1 MTQGHD
7 VVAAPAGAVGVTP
20 DGNGV
25 PLRLPDAIVRQ
36 PLIEVSH
43 DRALLR
49 MPGAGRMLV
58 TTDDIVTALSPG
70 CSHAQMAPL
79 ADPALALQWLLRAV
93 PTLRASSV
101 ARGDSGVLLTG
112 TGPVGTSTVAAG
124 LAVRGWRVLG
134 DAVAPVIVADGTIA
148 VVPTT
153 DTIALWPDA
162 LVALGLDADL
172 GVQIRPGLRKRAVPA
187 GELLA
192 ATASAGETPGGE
204 TAAANHAGSDQ
215 QRPGSSPSDISGLL
229 ADMPV
234 PVDMVVLVRQS
245 NHEPLG
251 AVAYSGFDAV
261 TAVGRASW
269 HHDIA
274 LALHDSTAHFA
285 WATALAT
292 GTRIIRVT
300 LPRRGDPVAAAD
312 LVAGIADGTIAVEPA

>member
-1 MTQGHD
+1 VTLNREA
-7 VVAAPAGAVGVTP
+7 VAAPNGDAVVTAERKR
-20 DGNGV
+20 V

-36 PLIEVSH
+36 PLIEVSP

-58 TTDDIVTALSPG
+58 TTDHIVTALSPG
-70 CSHAQMAPL
+70 CSHAQLAPL
-79 ADPALALQWLLRAV
+79 TDPAVALQWLLRAV

-101 ARGDSGVLLTG
+101 ARGDSSVLLTG
-112 TGPVGTSTVAAG
+112 TGPVGTSTIAAG
-124 LAVRGWRVLG
+124 LAVRGWRLLG
-134 DAVAPVIVADGTIA
+134 DAVAPVIVADGSIT

-153 DTIALWPDA
+153 DTIGLWPDA

-172 GVQIRPGLRKRAVPA
+172 GAQIRPGLGKRAVTA
-187 GELLA
+187 GELFA
-192 ATASAGETPGGE
+192 ATASAGATPVGD
-204 TAAANHAGSDQ
+204 ALVAKRAGSDS
-215 QRPGSSPSDISGLL
+215 QRRGSPPGGASGSVDHL
-229 ADMPV
+229 PV

-274 LALHDSTAHFA
+274 LTLHDSTAHFA

-292 GTRIIRVT
+292 GSRIIRVT
-300 LPRRGDPVAAAD
+300 VPRRGDPVAAAG
-312 LVAGIADGTIAVEPA
+312 LVADIVDGTIEVAPA

>member
-1 MTQGHD
+1 MTE
-7 VVAAPAGAVGVTP
+7 VAPDGDAGLTP
-20 DGNGV
+20 DGNRV

-36 PLIEVSH
+36 PLIEVSP

-58 TTDDIVTALSPG
+58 TTDRIVTALSPG
-70 CSHAQMAPL
+70 CSDAQLAPL

-153 DTIALWPDA
+153 TTIALWPDA
-162 LVALGLDADL
+162 LAALGLDADL
-172 GVQIRPGLRKRAVPA
+172 GAQIRPGLGKRAVPA
-187 GELLA
+187 GELVA
-192 ATASAGETPGGE
+192 GATPAGDASV
-204 TAAANHAGSDQ
+204 ANRAGSDQ
-215 QRPGSSPSDISGLL
+215 QRAGPSRSDVSGLL
-229 ADMPV
+229 ADLPV

-251 AVAYSGFDAV
+251 AVAYSGFKAV

-274 LALHDSTAHFA
+274 LALRDSTAHFA

-292 GTRIIRVT
+292 CTRIIRVT
-300 LPRRGDPVAAAD
+300 LPRRGDPVAAAA
-312 LVAGIADGTIAVEPA
+312 LVAGIADGTIAVDPA

>member
-1 MTQGHD
+1 MTQGHEA
-7 VVAAPAGAVGVTP
+7 VAAPDGDAGLTP
-20 DGNGV
+20 DGSRV

-36 PLIEVSH
+36 PLIEVSP

-58 TTDDIVTALSPG
+58 TADDIVTALSPG
-70 CSHAQMAPL
+70 CSDAQMAPL

-172 GVQIRPGLRKRAVPA
+172 GVQIRPGLGKRAVSA

-192 ATASAGETPGGE
+192 ATASAGESPVSD
-204 TAAANHAGSDQ
+204 ASVANRAGSDQ
-215 QRPGSSPSDISGLL
+215 QSRESSSAGVIGLL

-245 NHEPLG
+245 NHDPLG

-312 LVAGIADGTIAVEPA
+312 LVSGIADGTIEVAPA

>member
-1 MTQGHD
+1 MTDTGPNGD
-7 VVAAPAGAVGVTP
+7 AGVTP
-20 DGNGV
+20 DGRRV
-25 PLRLPDAIVRQ
+25 PLRLPNALVCQ
-36 PLIEVSH
+36 PLIEVSPDH
-43 DRALLR
+43 ALLR

-70 CSHAQMAPL
+70 CSHANLAPL

-112 TGPVGTSTVAAG
+112 TGPVGTSTIAAG
-124 LAVRGWRVLG
+124 LAARGWRVLG

-162 LVALGLDADL
+162 LAALGLDADL
-172 GVQIRPGLRKRAVPA
+172 GAQIRPGLGKRAVPA
-187 GELLA
+187 GELVAGA
-192 ATASAGETPGGE
+192 APVGDASV
-204 TAAANHAGSDQ
+204 ANHSGSDQ
-215 QRPGSSPSDISGLL
+215 QSPGSSPDGFGGLL
-229 ADMPV
+229 ADLPV
-234 PVDMVVLVRQS
+234 PVDLVVLVRQS

-251 AVAYSGFDAV
+251 AVAYSGFKAV
-261 TAVGRASW
+261 TAVGRTSW

-274 LALHDSTAHFA
+274 LALHGSTTHFA
-285 WATALAT
+285 GATALAT
-292 GTRIIRVT
+292 GARIVRVT

-312 LVAGIADGTIAVEPA
+312 LVAGIADGTIEVAPA

>member
-1 MTQGHD
+1 MTDTGPD
-7 VVAAPAGAVGVTP
+7 GDAGVTP
-20 DGNGV
+20 DGDRV

-36 PLIEVSH
+36 PLMEVSP

-58 TTDDIVTALSPG
+58 TTDRIATELSPG
-70 CSHAQMAPL
+70 CSDAQLAPL

-101 ARGDSGVLLTG
+101 ARDDSGVLLTG

-162 LVALGLDADL
+162 LVALGLDADV
-172 GVQIRPGLRKRAVPA
+172 GAQIRPGLGKRAVPA
-187 GELLA
+187 GELVA
-192 ATASAGETPGGE
+192 ATDSAGESPLSG
-204 TAAANHAGSDQ
+204 ASVVNHAGSDQ
-215 QRPGSSPSDISGLL
+215 QRLGSSPSVVSGLL
-229 ADMPV
+229 ADLPV
-234 PVDMVVLVRQS
+234 PVDLVVLVRQS

-251 AVAYSGFDAV
+251 AVAYSGFKAV

-274 LALHDSTAHFA
+274 LALHGSTAQFA

-292 GTRIIRVT
+292 GARIVRVT
-300 LPRRGDPVAAAD
+300 LPRRGDPVAAAG
-312 LVAGIADGTIAVEPA
+312 LVAGIADGTIEVAPA